1 VTSPAGDRRRAAGFT
16 LFELLI
22 VLVIL
27 GLTLAVAVPLFARA
41 LPGLELKS
49 SARTVAATM
58 REARSLAIADN
69 REIAVAIDLDTRTID
84 LAGLRSEA
92 LGDGIDLRLFTAAE
106 ELIDRGAGRI
116 RFYPDGTSTGG
127 RIRLLAAGRIYDI
140 DVDWITG
147 AVSIRE

>member
-1 VTSPAGDRRRAAGFT
+1 MTSPAGDPRRAGFT

-27 GLTLAVAVPLFARA
+27 GLTLAVAVPLFSRA

-49 SARTVAATM
+49 SARTVAATL

-69 REIAVAIDLDTRTID
+69 REIAVAIDLDTRRID
-84 LAGLRSEA
+84 LAGLRTET
-92 LGDGIDLRLFTAAE
+92 LDEGIDLRVFTAAE

-127 RIRLLAAGRIYDI
+127 RVRLLAAGRLYDI
-140 DVDWITG
+140 DIDWITG

>member
-1 VTSPAGDRRRAAGFT
+1 VTSPAGDRRRAGFT

-27 GLTLAVAVPLFARA
+27 GLALAVAVPLFARA

-49 SARTVAATM
+49 SARTVAATL

-69 REIAVAIDLDTRTID
+69 REIAVAVDIDTRTID
-84 LAGLRSEA
+84 LAGLRRETLDA
-92 LGDGIDLRLFTAAE
+92 GIDLRLFTAAE

-127 RIRLLAAGRIYDI
+127 RVRLLATGRLYDVDI
-140 DVDWITG
+140 DWITG
-147 AVSIRE
+147 AVTVKE